1 MKKINSFLLVLLF
14 VLVLSF
20 LPGLSAAEEREYP
33 NRPLEIIVGFAPGGA
48 TDLAARAVASTL
60 SEYLGQPVAVVN
72 KPGGGGIIGGE
83 YIVHQAKPD
92 GYTIW
97 HSGITIAAPELYVK
111 FRPAPFTSKDVEPV
125 CSFAAM
131 IGCITVRTEAPWNS
145 VSEFVEYVR
154 KNPGVKFSGPGVG
167 TGFQVL
173 GQALGLVTKTRL
185 LSVPLKGDG
194 ESVAMLLGKHV
205 DMSVMSLASAKP
217 QIEANKLKVLA
228 VVAPFRLPDIPKV
241 PTVEEQGYDL
251 GIGYFSIGAF
261 VPKGTPPIIIKKIAD
276 AHKKTCENPSFLG
289 RMSKIGL
296 PVVYEDTETY
306 RKSFARDLEG
316 FRKMFIELGYL
327 PRPSAK

>member
-1 MKKINSFLLVLLF
+1 MKKIERFLFILSVSLI
-14 VLVLSF
+14 LSF
-20 LPGLSAAEEREYP
+20 LPGLSGAEEKAYP
-33 NRPLEIIVGFAPGGA
+33 SRPLEIMVGFAPGGA

-72 KPGGGGIIGGE
+72 KPGGGGIIAGE

-92 GYTIW
+92 GYTLW
-97 HSGITIAAPELYVK
+97 HSGITITAPELYVK

-131 IGCITVRTEAPWNS
+131 IGCITVRADSPWNS
-145 VSEFVEYVR
+145 VSDFVEYVR

-205 DMSVMSLASAKP
+205 DMSVMSLAGAKP
-217 QIEANKLKVLA
+217 QIEAKKLKVLG
-228 VVAPFRLPDIPKV
+228 VVAPFRLSDIPNV
-241 PTVEEQGYDL
+241 PTVEEQSYDL

-261 VPKGTPPIIIKKIAD
+261 VPKGTPPDIVKKLAD
-276 AHKKTCENPSFLG
+276 AHKKTCENPSFLS
-289 RMSKIGL
+289 RMNKIGL
-296 PVVYEDTETY
+296 PVVYEHTETY
-306 RKSFARDLEG
+306 KKSFTRDLEG

-327 PRPSAK
+327 PKP

>member
-1 MKKINSFLLVLLF
+1 VKRIISFLLIPAVTLASF
-14 VLVLSF
+14 F
-20 LPGLSAAEEREYP
+20 LPAFSTAQEKAYP

-60 SEYLGQPVAVVN
+60 SEYLGQPVAVIN
-72 KPGGGGIIGGE
+72 KPGGGGMIAGE
-83 YIVHQAKPD
+83 YIVRQAKPD
-92 GYTIW
+92 GYTLW
-97 HSGITIAAPELYVK
+97 HSGITIATPELYVK

-131 IGCITVRTEAPWNS
+131 IGCVTVREDSPWNS
-145 VSEFVEYVR
+145 ISDFVEYAR

-173 GQALGLVTKTRL
+173 GQALGLVTKTKL

-205 DMSVMSLASAKP
+205 DMSVMSLASSKP
-217 QIEANKLKVLA
+217 QIEAKKLKVIG
-228 VVAPFRLPDIPKV
+228 VVAPFRLPDIPNV
-241 PTVEEQGYDL
+241 PTVQEQGYDL

-261 VPKGTPPIIIKKIAD
+261 LPKGTPPEIIKKVAE
-276 AHKKTCENPSFLG
+276 AHGKTCENPTFLG
-289 RMSKIGL
+289 RMSALGL
-296 PVVYEDTETY
+296 PVVYEDTEKY

-316 FRKMFIELGYL
+316 FRKMFVELGYL
-327 PRPSAK
+327 PQP